1 MILSLNQPDFI
12 AVNFYVWIVM
22 FRSEFV
28 PRRKHSL
35 VYYEDQLRPVTRSN
49 INVALSCTDV
59 MCELFVLFVSCFNQN
74 HNLFTTFEKK
84 ARIKF

>member
-28 PRRKHSL
+28 PRRKYSL
-35 VYYEDQLRPVTRSN
+35 LFIVKTNYDQLLAA
-49 INVALSCTDV
+49 I
-59 MCELFVLFVSCFNQN
+59 
-74 HNLFTTFEKK
+74 
-84 ARIKF
+84 